1 MSSGSRWSTHSG
13 PETSC
18 DCLHRASAPRPTGVA
33 GDPNGPLKIAA
44 SRKCAELGAVEGAD
58 NRTMTSTVGSCDG
71 YIDGGEG

>member
-1 MSSGSRWSTHSG
+1 M
-13 PETSC
+13 
-18 DCLHRASAPRPTGVA
+18 A

-58 NRTMTSTVGSCDG
+58 NRAMPSAVGSCDG